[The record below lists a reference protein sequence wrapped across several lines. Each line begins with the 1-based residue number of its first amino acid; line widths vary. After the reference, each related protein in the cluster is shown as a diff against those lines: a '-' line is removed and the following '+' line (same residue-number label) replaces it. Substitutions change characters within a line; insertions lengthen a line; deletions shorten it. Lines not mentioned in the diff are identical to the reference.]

1 MSGVWLVVPAF
12 NKSHANLVVFNP
24 MIIMRI
30 CFDQI
35 SPGDFCAK
43 NGRLDSFAGRL
54 REEKG
59 RS

>member
-35 SPGDFCAK
+35 SPWGLLCQKWQA
-43 NGRLDSFAGRL
+43 
-54 REEKG
+54 
-59 RS
+59 